1 MSSFWAFLLSCVIA
15 AASVFVLLVLP
26 SPIDPEPLYISE
38 DLPEL
43 IGPLQVNTNLQNI
56 KKLFQSQLVGPESFA
71 AGPDGSL
78 YTGTADGKIWRIKD
92 GQLKLVTRTG
102 RDDAACGQFHMEP
115 LCGRPKGMKLD
126 SEGYLIVADSYK
138 GILKVNVDTGDKQ
151 VLLDNFNGSRFLF
164 LNALDIAR
172 NGTIYFTDSSTKWE
186 RRNYRY
192 EVIESNS
199 LGRIIALDPITLTSW
214 LVTDG
219 LYLANGLY
227 LSEDQS
233 FLLVAEMSV
242 SRLSKVYIDGS
253 KSGEKEVFITNLPGY
268 PDNIKPNARGNL
280 YVGMGSV
287 RFQGSSAIGS
297 FLDIVAPYPFIK
309 RFITKIFP
317 PSFFDIF
324 LPQHALML
332 EISLDGRI
340 VTSHHDPGAKTL
352 YALSE
357 AFQYEDYVYIG
368 HFNLPFIGVIEV
380 KHLHPD

>member
-1 MSSFWAFLLSCVIA
+1 
-15 AASVFVLLVLP
+15 
-26 SPIDPEPLYISE
+26 
-38 DLPEL
+38 
-43 IGPLQVNTNLQNI
+43 
-56 KKLFQSQLVGPESFA
+56 
-71 AGPDGSL
+71 
-78 YTGTADGKIWRIKD
+78 
-92 GQLKLVTRTG
+92 
-102 RDDAACGQFHMEP
+102 MEP

-151 VLLDNFNGSRFLF
+151 VLLDKFNGSRFLF
-164 LNALDIAR
+164 LNAIDIAR

-199 LGRIIALDPITLTSW
+199 QGRIIALDPISLTSW

-242 SRLSKVYIDGS
+242 SRLSKVYIDGP

-309 RFITKIFP
+309 RFITKIVP
-317 PSFFDIF
+317 PSLFDIF

-340 VTSHHDPGAKTL
+340 VTSHHDPGAKAL

-357 AFQYEDYVYIG
+357 AFQYEDYVYLG
-368 HFNLPFIGVIEV
+368 HFNLPFLGVIEV
-380 KHLHPD
+380 KDLHPD